1 MILDRPVNVSNNL
14 AHFPATSKKEM
25 QKLGIS
31 EFDVILVT
39 GDAYV
44 DHPSFG
50 NAVVTRFLQSL
61 GLTVGVIPQPN
72 WQDDLRDFKK
82 LGAPRL
88 FFAVSAGCM
97 DSMVNHYTASKR
109 LRSDDAYTPGG
120 VSGFRPDYPTVVYT
134 QILKDIFPE
143 SPVLIGGVEASLRR
157 VTHYDYWKDQL
168 LPSMLFQS
176 GADLLVYGMGEKPL
190 QELVNLL
197 KRGVPFESLKTIPQ
211 TAVLIDSDQK
221 LPKNK
226 KWEDFEL
233 NSHEEC
239 LSDKLKYASNF
250 KVIEE
255 ESNRY
260 QSQLRLIQ
268 EIEDKLLLINPPY
281 APMSEKEIDSSFD
294 LPYTRLPHPRYR
306 KKGTIP
312 AYEMIKNSVN
322 LHRGCFG
329 GCAFC
334 TISAHQGKFIASR
347 SERSVLNEI
356 ESITKVDGFNGVLSD
371 LGGPSANMYT
381 MKGIDLEICKKC
393 KRASCIFPT
402 HCSNLNSDHHR
413 LIDIYRKVRESA
425 GIKHVFIGSGIRY
438 DLFMSKKDDGTLGY
452 KKYFEEVVKHHVS
465 GKLKVAP
472 EHSDPTVLK
481 YMRKPSFSMFIKLKS
496 WFEELSQKF
505 NKNQEI
511 VPYFISSHPC
521 CDEKEMATLAVDTA
535 ELGYQLKQIQDFT
548 PTPMTLA
555 TVTYYSG
562 VDPYTMNP
570 IFVAKT
576 KEQKL
581 NQRRFFFWYLPEN
594 NKWIRSKLSRF
605 NLIDRAKKIMF

>member
-1 MILDRPVNVSNNL
+1 MSE
-14 AHFPATSKKEM
+14 FPPSSAKEM
-25 QKLGIS
+25 KRLELEQL
-31 EFDVILVT
+31 DVILVT

-50 NAVVTRFLQSL
+50 NAVIVRTLQSL

-82 LGAPRL
+82 LGTPRL

-120 VSGFRPDYPTVVYT
+120 QSGFRPDYPTKVYT
-134 QILKDIFPE
+134 KILKDIFPE

-157 VTHYDYWKDQL
+157 VTHYDYWQDQL
-168 LPSMLFQS
+168 LPSMLAQS

-190 QELVNLL
+190 TEIVNLL
-197 KRGVPFESLKTIPQ
+197 QKGVPFYSLKTIPQ
-211 TAVLIDSDQK
+211 TAVLLEMEDK

-226 KWEDFEL
+226 NWTDFTL
-233 NSHEEC
+233 NSHEDC
-239 LSDKLKYASNF
+239 SGDPLLFASNF

-255 ESNRY
+255 ESNQY
-260 QSQLRLIQ
+260 QSELRLIQ
-268 EIEDKLLLINPPY
+268 HVGDKTLIINPPF
-281 APMSEKEIDSSFD
+281 APMSEKEIDGTFD
-294 LPYTRLPHPRYR
+294 LPYTRVPHPRYR
-306 KKGTIP
+306 KKGIIP

-347 SERSVLNEI
+347 SEKSILNEI
-356 ESITKVDGFNGVLSD
+356 ESMKQVEGFNGVLSD

-381 MKGIDLEICKKC
+381 LQGIDLNICKKC
-393 KRASCIFPT
+393 KRPSCIFPA
-402 HCSNLNSDHHR
+402 HCNNLNSDHNP
-413 LIDIYRKVRESA
+413 LINIYKKVRETK

-438 DLFMSKKDDGTLGY
+438 DLFMSKKDNGSLGY
-452 KKYFEEVVKHHVS
+452 DQYLSDLVEHHVS

-472 EHSDPTVLK
+472 EHTDPKVLK
-481 YMRKPSFSMFIKLKS
+481 YMRKPSFSMFIKLKTK
-496 WFEELSQKF
+496 FERLTEKF
-505 NKNQEI
+505 GKKQEI
-511 VPYFISSHPC
+511 VPYFISSHPT

-535 ELGYQLKQIQDFT
+535 ELGYKLRQIQDFT

-555 TVTYYSG
+555 TVSYYSG

-570 IFVAKT
+570 VFVAKT

-581 NQRRFFFWYLPEN
+581 SQRRYFFWYLPDN
-594 NKWIRSKLSRF
+594 NKWIRARMKAF
-605 NLIDRAKKIMF
+605 DLIERAKKMMF